1 MSQIDWSKPVY
12 CRNSEQQDY
21 IFVGYR
27 KDRNYAVVESGSGM
41 LLTVNTKSGLSTCW
55 PLIQLENRLEPW
67 EEAWEKH
74 KEECNPMFYREEDY
88 FKKVFELGRTWD
100 TNQNKKS

>member
-21 IFVGYR
+21 TFVGYR

-67 EEAWEKH
+67 EEAWVNFYNQSDYDTCPYNYDK
-74 KEECNPMFYREEDY
+74 KEMFRLGYLEGA
-88 FKKVFELGRTWD
+88 KK
-100 TNQNKKS
+100 